1 MHYLLELPQHSMI
14 KYSYQP
20 HFTGQKTEVQF
31 LSNSPKFLS
40 LARYSA
46 KFEPRY
52 DVTTTL

>member
-1 MHYLLELPQHSMI
+1 MHYLLELPPHSMI
-14 KYSYQP
+14 KYSYQT